1 MKLVETVAQ
10 LLARK
15 GHEVWSVPPGATVL
29 EALAVLAKRGIGA
42 VLVMENDH
50 LLGILSE
57 RDYAR
62 KVVLRG
68 RSSRETRVEEIMISP
83 VVTVGPDQRVQDCLE
98 LMAAGRFRHLPV
110 LEKERVIGVVSVGD
124 LVNSIISSQEKAI
137 DQLEDFISGKYP
149 G

>member
-15 GHEVWSVPPGATVL
+15 GHDVWSVPPKATVF
-29 EALAVLAKRGIGA
+29 EALAILAERGIGA
-42 VLVMENDH
+42 VLVMENDR

-62 KVVLRG
+62 KVMLKG
-68 RSSRETRVEEIMISP
+68 RSSRETRVDEIMITP
-83 VVTVGPDQRVQDCLE
+83 VVTVGPSQRVQDCME

-110 LEKERVIGVVSVGD
+110 LEKGRVIGVVSVGD

-137 DQLEDFISGKYP
+137 DHLEDFITGKYP

>member
-15 GHEVWSVPPGATVL
+15 GRDVWSVPPKATVF
-29 EALAVLAKRGIGA
+29 EALAILAERGIGA
-42 VLVMENDH
+42 VLVMENDL

-62 KVVLRG
+62 KVMLKG
-68 RSSRETRVEEIMISP
+68 RSSRETRVDEIMITP
-83 VVTVGPDQRVQDCLE
+83 VVTVGPSQRVQDCME

-110 LEKERVIGVVSVGD
+110 LEKGRVIGVVSVGD

-137 DQLEDFISGKYP
+137 DHLEDFITGKYP